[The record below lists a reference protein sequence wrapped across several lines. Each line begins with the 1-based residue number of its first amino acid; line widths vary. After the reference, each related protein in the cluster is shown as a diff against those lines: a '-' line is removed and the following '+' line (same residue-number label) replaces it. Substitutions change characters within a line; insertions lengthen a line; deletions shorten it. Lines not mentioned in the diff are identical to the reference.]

1 MYLTRSGA
9 ADYPLLVAVSS
20 GTNPCSGRRFVCNDL
35 RQGYWRGLKLGLRSV
50 RYARHRESGTIY
62 QIQTCE
68 ARSLRCRVETVFI
81 GGLIQWVLQRGGLLQ
96 CLARAALPLLRRRP
110 KRCRSRLRNN
120 HGQLIAHS
128 GHSPP
133 INVRIALLEIPGY
146 LLRRFSNDLNA
157 ADERTLCRLIR
168 VEM

>member
-1 MYLTRSGA
+1 MLRPIWSHPECPTKEDIRESSGA
-9 ADYPLLVAVSS
+9 TDYPLLVAVSS

-81 GGLIQWVLQRGGLLQ
+81 GGLIRWVLQRGGLFQ

-120 HGQLIAHS
+120 HGSTYRAFRSFPANQCADS
-128 GHSPP
+128 
-133 INVRIALLEIPGY
+133 
-146 LLRRFSNDLNA
+146 A
-157 ADERTLCRLIR
+157 A
-168 VEM
+168 